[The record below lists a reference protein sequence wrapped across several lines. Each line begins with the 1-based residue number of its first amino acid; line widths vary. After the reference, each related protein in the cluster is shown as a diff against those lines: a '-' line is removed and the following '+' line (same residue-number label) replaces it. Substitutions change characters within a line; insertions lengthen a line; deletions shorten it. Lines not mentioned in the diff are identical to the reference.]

1 MNAFYKNAKLSPEE
15 RAKDLVSRMTLEE
28 KAGQMMQIPYSEISR
43 DEAVDWAVKKHAG
56 SFLHVLGEEAQRL
69 QDLAKKTR
77 LGIPLI
83 FGIDAIH
90 GHGLLNGATIFPTQL
105 GMACSWNPELIYR
118 MGRVTGTEVA
128 ADGLH
133 WTFSP
138 VLCLGRDLR
147 WGRINETFGEDPY
160 LTGELAAAI
169 IKGYQGNDLSDDSSI
184 LACAK
189 HYLAYGE
196 STGARDAQE
205 SPVSGRKAR
214 EVFLPPFKKAVQAG
228 CATFMT
234 AYQAI
239 DGTPVS
245 ASRKYLRSILKEEL
259 GFNGFVVTDW
269 NNTGNLA
276 NLQFIAE
283 DMDQAVQITVE
294 AGNDMLMS
302 TLESYDALIRLVRQ
316 GRLQESLL
324 DEAVERILRVK
335 FALGLFDNPAKTDHT
350 SRRPVFA
357 CQKHLK
363 VNEQLTRESIVLLK
377 NNNDLL
383 PLRGK
388 LGEIAVI
395 GPNADDM
402 RAQVGDWTFFSHPHP
417 KPDVVPQIPIITML
431 QGIRDEAEKRGIRVN
446 CHKGCDIMDEHD
458 QDIEGAVACAEKA
471 DVIIAV
477 VGDCLHQN
485 GETKDRADLQL
496 SGAQEALLKAL
507 KNCGKPLIVIL
518 INGKPL
524 SIPWVKDNADAVLE
538 TFNPGMF
545 GGRATAEILFG
556 KVNPCG
562 KLPVSF
568 PYHTGQLPV
577 YYNQFPGWHGGR
589 YMDMPAEPLYPFGY
603 GLSYT
608 TWQYS
613 DLRLS
618 SPECSINGRVEVTV
632 TLKNAGAMDGYETV
646 QLYIRDDISS
656 VVTPVKQLKGFRKV
670 FVKAGGTVTVAIPLN
685 ICDLYV
691 VREDGTEVVE
701 PGTFTIMV
709 GPDSRDE
716 VLLKAKLVVKGS

>member
-1 MNAFYKNAKLSPEE
+1 MNEIYKNSKCSPEE

-28 KAGQMMQIPYSEISR
+28 KAGQMMQIPYSEMNR
-43 DEAVDWAVKKHAG
+43 DEAVDWVVKKHAG
-56 SFLHVLGEEAQRL
+56 SFLHVLGEDAQRL

-90 GHGLLNGATIFPTQL
+90 GHGLHNGATIFPTQL

-147 WGRINETFGEDPY
+147 WGRVNETFGEDPY
-160 LTGELAAAI
+160 LAGELATAI
-169 IKGYQGNDLSDDSSI
+169 INGYQGNDLSDDSSI

-228 CATFMT
+228 CATFMA

-259 GFNGFVVTDW
+259 GFDGFVVTDW

-283 DMDQAVQITVE
+283 DMDEAVKIAVE

-302 TLESYDALIRLVRQ
+302 TPESYDALIRLVRQ

-324 DEAVERILRVK
+324 DEAVERILRIK

-350 SRRPVFA
+350 NRRPVFA
-357 CQKHLK
+357 CREHLE

-383 PLRGK
+383 PLRGTI
-388 LGEIAVI
+388 GEIAVI
-395 GPNADDM
+395 GPNADDI
-402 RAQVGDWTFFSHPHP
+402 RAQFGDWTFFSHPYP
-417 KPDVVPQIPIITML
+417 KPDVVPQIPIITMF

-446 CHKGCDIMDEHD
+446 WHRGCDIMDEKD

-471 DVIIAV
+471 DVIVAV

-507 KNCGKPLIVIL
+507 KGCGKPLIVIL
-518 INGKPL
+518 VNGKPL

-538 TFNPGMF
+538 TFNSGMF
-545 GGRATAEILFG
+545 GGKAAAEILFG
-556 KVNPCG
+556 EVNPCG
-562 KLPVSF
+562 KLPISF

-613 DLRLS
+613 ELKS
-618 SPECSINGRVEVTV
+618 SSLECGINGKVEVNV
-632 TLKNAGAMDGYETV
+632 TLKNAGAMDGYEIV
-646 QLYIRDDISS
+646 QLYVRDDVSS

-670 FVKAGGTVTVAIPLN
+670 FVKAGDTVTVTISLN

-691 VREDGTEVVE
+691 VREDGMEVVE

-716 VLLKAKLVVKGS
+716 VLLKTKLTVKGS